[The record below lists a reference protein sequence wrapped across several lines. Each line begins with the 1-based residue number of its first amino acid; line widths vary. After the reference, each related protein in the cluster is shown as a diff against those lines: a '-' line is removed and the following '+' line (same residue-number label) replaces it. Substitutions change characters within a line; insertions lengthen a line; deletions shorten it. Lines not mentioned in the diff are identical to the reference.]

1 MSRGEY
7 NDVIIKIKGGITEP
21 EAGSLEYREMYVM
34 HSENQPPRLFV
45 GTSTGGI
52 EEITTMFK
60 LNEGQYGN
68 DFPDSGVEGQIFFKI
83 ATPENI
89 VEPEMSE

>member
-7 NDVIIKIKGGITEP
+7 TDVTIKIKGGITEP
-21 EAGSLEYREMYVM
+21 DAGSLEEREMYVM
-34 HSENQPPRLFV
+34 QAENQPPRLFV
-45 GTSTGGI
+45 GTSNSGVK
-52 EEITTMFK
+52 EITTMFK

-68 DFPDSGVEGQIFFKI
+68 DIPASGVEGQIFFKI

-89 VEPEMSE
+89 IEPEIGE